1 MPKKPQLTV
10 IEGGK
15 RSGSN
20 RFATMSRQRTAP
32 KKAKARRKLDD
43 YETPFDAVAVLKPY
57 LDLRGRRV
65 LEPCAG
71 SGRIVKALRQLYGKT
86 LKIESADIKR
96 GQNFLSRTKRFL
108 GDCVTNPPY
117 NKGQAE
123 AFARHALKLC
133 DGRVAM
139 LMQTGWLTGDRRT
152 KGMFLA
158 GLRPERVIMIPWRI
172 MFIDGDG
179 KEIDGQFFNHCW
191 VIWPPRGRRDG
202 NTKTVLEFASPR
214 AA

>member
-1 MPKKPQLTV
+1 MAKKKTTA
-10 IEGGK
+10 K

-20 RFATMSRQRTAP
+20 RFATMSRARATS
-32 KKAKARRKLDD
+32 KARRKLDD
-43 YETPFDAVAVLKPY
+43 YETPHSATAVLKPY
-57 LDLRGRRV
+57 LDLRGAV
-65 LEPCAG
+65 LEPCCG
-71 SGRIVKALRQLYGKT
+71 SGRIVKSLRLLYGNRLT
-86 LKIESADIKR
+86 IEQMDIKR
-96 GQNFLSRTKRFL
+96 GKDFLKRTKPFD

-133 DGRVAM
+133 SGRVAM
-139 LMQTGWLTGDRRT
+139 LMQTGWLTGDRRA
-152 KGMFLA
+152 KGLFLA

-179 KEIDGQFFNHCW
+179 KEIAGQFFNHCW
-191 VIWPPRGRRDG
+191 VIWPPAKFRAR
-202 NTKTVLEFASPR
+202 NTKTALEFASPR